1 MNYIATERF
10 IEKARKIHG
19 DRYDYSKVDYV
30 NNHTKVCIICPIH
43 GEFWQTPSNHIH
55 NTHPR
60 GCSKCNGG
68 VPLTMDEFLSAN
80 PSVKE
85 YIKVLAQ
92 SVIKEEIDKLVWR
105 KQNQRIQIPN
115 CWE

>member
-1 MNYIATERF
+1 MDNTNNSQNQRPRKDVSGCNNPFWGHRHTEQSKNLMKS
-10 IEKARKIHG
+10 KAQERAKQYQKWKDSQHHV
-19 DRYDYSKVDYV
+19 S
-30 NNHTKVCIICPIH
+30 
-43 GEFWQTPSNHIH
+43 
-55 NTHPR
+55 
-60 GCSKCNGG
+60 
-68 VPLTMDEFLSAN
+68 MDEFLSAN

-115 CWE
+115 NWV

>member
-1 MNYIATERF
+1 MDNINDNQKIQRPDRHGANNPMWQRKHKDSSKELMKKKAQERN
-10 IEKARKIHG
+10 KQYQKWKDSQH
-19 DRYDYSKVDYV
+19 
-30 NNHTKVCIICPIH
+30 
-43 GEFWQTPSNHIH
+43 HI
-55 NTHPR
+55 
-60 GCSKCNGG
+60 
-68 VPLTMDEFLSAN
+68 TMDEFLSAN

-92 SVIKEEIDKLVWR
+92 SVIKEEIDKFVWR